1 MDFLL
6 IYSDWS
12 LWKEC
17 SCPCMLSSRT
27 RCRFSVQNKSPQS
40 NNTISSQSTAVT
52 FKMLHVLE
60 LILYEADTGFS
71 AVSDTA
77 LLIYAFCNW
86 DPSRTTCPKIKS
98 SYLRITPWS
107 YVREEHCGSTHS
119 GIRYC
124 MKVGIISFTL
134 RPLYA
139 GGKSRQFD
147 IYLQGS
153 SVVQLDAHED
163 KLSNF
168 IAVIS
173 FNIEL

>member
-1 MDFLL
+1 
-6 IYSDWS
+6 
-12 LWKEC
+12 
-17 SCPCMLSSRT
+17 
-27 RCRFSVQNKSPQS
+27 
-40 NNTISSQSTAVT
+40 
-52 FKMLHVLE
+52 
-60 LILYEADTGFS
+60 
-71 AVSDTA
+71 
-77 LLIYAFCNW
+77 
-86 DPSRTTCPKIKS
+86 
-98 SYLRITPWS
+98 
-107 YVREEHCGSTHS
+107 
-119 GIRYC
+119 